1 MDSNPNRPKVKSD
14 NSIVLPLIAA
24 VAITI
29 ALAFGWGM
37 MTSKSDQQAA
47 NPASQ
52 SSSTGGSG
60 GESGQ
65 STVSSDPNMKANPG
79 AAAAPTKAPNSDPSA
94 ADTQPQ
100 PKP

>member
-1 MDSNPNRPKVKSD
+1 MDSNRNRPQIKSD
-14 NSIVLPLIAA
+14 NSIVVPLIAA

-37 MTSKSDQQAA
+37 MSNKSDQQAG

-52 SSSTGGSG
+52 SSSTGGSS
-60 GESGQ
+60 GEVGQ
-65 STVSSDPNMKANPG
+65 STVQNDPEMKANPG
-79 AAAAPTKAPNSDPSA
+79 AGAAPTKAPNSNPSA